1 MSSNRSKKVVLKESR
16 LKNTAKTLK
25 TWLKEVW
32 SYGTGKAGLTL
43 LAVFVGLAIFALATL
58 PPDYRYIWNSPK
70 YWQDYPK
77 LAPPEWIEN
86 FGYKYAKHESTSF
99 TSPTNIK
106 INNFKVFKYVMS
118 YELDVDD
125 YPQDIVIKLQGIK
138 VPRIGGKV
146 APLIL
151 RVIVERPDKVK
162 LRIFDSPIYLPP
174 NTTVAYVEEP
184 LMISADR
191 NLIVSEAYAKLLKEA
206 TGVKLNTVVAVNYI
220 FSKFTIISATEAET
234 TPLKGHYR
242 VILELHYPVTFK
254 VKNPVEKAAI
264 TIVGNRYGFMGTD
277 LRGRDIAQA
286 LLYGFPVALAIGFV
300 TAITSTMIGLF
311 TGAVS
316 AYFGGLVDE
325 FLQRVIDVLGNVPLL
340 PILILLVDITPVD
353 LRLPVIM
360 IVLIVFGWGG
370 LAIVVRSMT
379 LSIKEEPYVE
389 AARAIGAGSARIIFK
404 HIIPQ
409 ILPYAAATL
418 VFSVPNAILTEAGLS
433 VLGLE
438 HGWPTWGKV
447 LASARMSA
455 RYDIWWWILPP
466 GILLAV
472 TSLTFVLL
480 GMAIETIVEPR
491 LRTR

>member
-1 MSSNRSKKVVLKESR
+1 
-16 LKNTAKTLK
+16 
-25 TWLKEVW
+25 
-32 SYGTGKAGLTL
+32 
-43 LAVFVGLAIFALATL
+43 
-58 PPDYRYIWNSPK
+58 
-70 YWQDYPK
+70 
-77 LAPPEWIEN
+77 
-86 FGYKYAKHESTSF
+86 
-99 TSPTNIK
+99 
-106 INNFKVFKYVMS
+106 
-118 YELDVDD
+118 
-125 YPQDIVIKLQGIK
+125 
-138 VPRIGGKV
+138 
-146 APLIL
+146 
-151 RVIVERPDKVK
+151 
-162 LRIFDSPIYLPP
+162 
-174 NTTVAYVEEP
+174 
-184 LMISADR
+184 
-191 NLIVSEAYAKLLKEA
+191 
-206 TGVKLNTVVAVNYI
+206 
-220 FSKFTIISATEAET
+220 
-234 TPLKGHYR
+234 
-242 VILELHYPVTFK
+242 
-254 VKNPVEKAAI
+254 
-264 TIVGNRYGFMGTD
+264 
-277 LRGRDIAQA
+277 
-286 LLYGFPVALAIGFV
+286 
-300 TAITSTMIGLF
+300 F